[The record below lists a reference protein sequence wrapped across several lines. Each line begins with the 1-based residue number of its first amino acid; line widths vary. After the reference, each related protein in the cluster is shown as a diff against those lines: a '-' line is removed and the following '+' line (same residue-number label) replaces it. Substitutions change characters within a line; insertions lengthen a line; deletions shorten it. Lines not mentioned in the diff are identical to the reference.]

1 MTFTKTNHR
10 PFTRSFPVVLDSIFN
25 DFEKTFGQ
33 PSFANQVPANV
44 VETEDAFHLELS
56 APGRDKNNFSLQ
68 LEQGTL
74 TIAYEQKQGEG
85 KQELKY
91 VRKEFGHAS
100 FKRSFSLDDK
110 VDTDNIQ
117 AKYEDGLLK
126 VLLPK
131 KAEVKPASKQ
141 ITVL

>member
-1 MTFTKTNHR
+1 MTFTKTNNR
-10 PFTRSFPVVLDSIFN
+10 PFSRTFPAVLDNMFN

-33 PSFANQVPANV
+33 PAFTNQVPANV

-74 TIAYEQKQGEG
+74 TIGYVSKQTEG
-85 KQELKY
+85 QPALKY
-91 VRKEFGHAS
+91 VRKEFGFAP

-110 VDTDNIQ
+110 VDTENIQ

-131 KAEVKPASKQ
+131 TPEVKPATKQ